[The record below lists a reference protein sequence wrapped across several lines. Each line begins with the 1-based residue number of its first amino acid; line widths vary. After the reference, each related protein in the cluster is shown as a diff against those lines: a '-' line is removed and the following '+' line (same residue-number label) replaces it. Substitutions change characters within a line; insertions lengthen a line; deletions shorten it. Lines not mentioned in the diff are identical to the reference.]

1 VVTDKQP
8 GECPPRRNEA
18 YPLGAYRAQIRST
31 WFCRSV
37 NLRYVD
43 NGRVV
48 SVNTGRIAEAEWAG
62 EFGCTAID
70 KRPVAGP
77 VRVGRLGLDG
87 DEQADKANHGGPEQA
102 IYVYARE
109 DLDWWAGELGRD
121 MRNGAFGENV
131 VTSGLDVSG
140 ALIGERWRIGTAV
153 VQITSCRIPC
163 GTFRQWT
170 GEKGWVK
177 RFAAAGRPGAYVR
190 VLEEGTVTPSD
201 AVTVLGRP
209 AAGVTVAESMRAYYG
224 DRELMR
230 RLSAVPGRSAKWET
244 IARGTEGQLAPGPGA
259 APATGAG
266 SARAGSAGAGPRTG
280 RAAS

>member
-1 VVTDKQP
+1 M
-8 GECPPRRNEA
+8 
-18 YPLGAYRAQIRST
+18 
-31 WFCRSV
+31 
-37 NLRYVD
+37 D
-43 NGRVV
+43 NGQVV

-62 EFGCTAID
+62 ELGRTAID

-121 MRNGAFGENV
+121 VRNGAFGENV
-131 VTSGLDVSG
+131 VTSGLEVSG

-177 RFAAAGRPGAYVR
+177 RFAAGPARRIRARSGGGHGDAGRC
-190 VLEEGTVTPSD
+190 
-201 AVTVLGRP
+201 
-209 AAGVTVAESMRAYYG
+209 G
-224 DRELMR
+224 DRARPPR
-230 RLSAVPGRSAKWET
+230 RRRDGRGVD
-244 IARGTEGQLAPGPGA
+244 ARLL
-259 APATGAG
+259 
-266 SARAGSAGAGPRTG
+266 R
-280 RAAS
+280 

>member
-1 VVTDKQP
+1 MDSGQ
-8 GECPPRRNEA
+8 
-18 YPLGAYRAQIRST
+18 
-31 WFCRSV
+31 
-37 NLRYVD
+37 
-43 NGRVV
+43 VV

-62 EFGCTAID
+62 ELGRTAID

-121 MRNGAFGENV
+121 VRNGAFGENV
-131 VTSGLDVSG
+131 VTSGLEVSG

-177 RFAAAGRPGAYVR
+177 RFAAAGLPGAYVR
-190 VLEEGTVTPSD
+190 VLEEGTVTPGD

-209 AAGVTVAESMRAYYG
+209 AAGLTVAESMRAYYG

-230 RLSAVPGRSAKWET
+230 RLSAVPGRSAKWDT
-244 IARGTEGQLAPGPGA
+244 IARGTQGQLVPGPGA
-259 APATGAG
+259 TPATGTG
-266 SARAGSAGAGPRTG
+266 TGTGSAGAGTRAG
-280 RAAS
+280 RAAG